1 MKFIIKR
8 IMHIIKRIMHRF
20 GYKIKKIDSDPENLW
35 AGLSRDE
42 IRRLFH
48 HEKFMETKSVSGC
61 IVECGVA
68 GGGTLAFFSNIQKE
82 KGDLRQIWAFD
93 SFEGYPEGSD
103 NDPGWF
109 KDRGQPGYRKYTIEF
124 VKNTLRSAKVAE
136 QEIDSINFIKGWI
149 PQSLSKYDGSS
160 ISLLNIDVNLYR
172 ATKDCLEYF
181 WPLMSQGGVVMIDE
195 YTFGVDAI
203 KWPSSKKAV
212 DEFCTEN
219 NIEVQIHYTGKA
231 YLQK

>member
-1 MKFIIKR
+1 MKFIIKSILR
-8 IMHIIKRIMHRF
+8 VL
-20 GYKIKKIDSDPENLW
+20 GYKIQKIATNSHEVYW
-35 AGLSRDE
+35 SGLTKRE